1 MKEKYKIILI
11 GVLLILIDTLYIEF
25 GINRGC
31 VPTNIFLF
39 TLFVL
44 LLLNVFSIFNIINFL
59 LTKNKNEN
67 R

>member
-11 GVLLILIDTLYIEF
+11 GVLLILMDYLYIEY
-25 GINRGC
+25 GINKGHI
-31 VPTNIFLF
+31 PTEIFSF
-39 TLFVL
+39 TFIIL

-67 R
+67 K